1 MPLINSSLG
10 AWCQIVHT
18 SLPIVY
24 LCSWRQI
31 VPFVILVQN
40 CLFPAVVAKLS
51 LLDVGAKLSVFDV
64 DAKLSVFT
72 KLTFFIWRQI
82 CRLSCKLSRHLIVR
96 LHIFCP
102 TLIHNSILNI
112 QTILFA
118 SKYGRIDAEGWFQ
131 DQTQTKFILHICGS
145 SICWAWGAITKADK
159 IVCLMFSLCLL
170 SPRCTGNLTKNFKWL
185 SPIQF
190 QTTISDYISLWINNG

>member
-18 SLPIVY
+18 SLPIVC
-24 LCSWRQI
+24 LCSCCKI
-31 VPFVILVQN
+31 VSYNIG
-40 CLFPAVVAKLS
+40 AKLS
-51 LLDVGAKLSVFDV
+51 LSRCWCQVVPSLCWCKIVCFRQVDLFLS
-64 DAKLSVFT
+64 DARFADLVANCPFG
-72 KLTFFIWRQI
+72 
-82 CRLSCKLSRHLIVR
+82 
-96 LHIFCP
+96 LHIYCL

-118 SKYGRIDAEGWFQ
+118 SKYGRIDADGWFQ

-159 IVCLMFSLCLL
+159 VVCLMFSLCLL
-170 SPRCTGNLTKNFKWL
+170 SPWCTGNLTKNFKWL
-185 SPIQF
+185 SPIRF
-190 QTTISDYISLWINNG
+190 QMTISDYISLWINNG